1 MHISGH
7 DIVVIGTSA
16 GGMEA
21 VNKLISQLPE
31 ELPAAIFLVQHLSAD
46 SSSEYLVQRMAK
58 NTNLRVKVAEN
69 DEVFTKGTVYMV
81 PQDRHLLLTSKR
93 ILVAKGPRENQFRP
107 AIDPLFRSAAAYHG
121 SRVIGV
127 ILTGMMSDG
136 VVGLEAVKRSG
147 GIAVVQDPSDAEYP
161 DMPKNAIRNVDVNYV
176 VPVRE
181 MGALLYQLARTPSD
195 DSVTIPDDI
204 RNEAQIAERVMTHG
218 AMSNIEEMNELGPR
232 SNFSCPDCGGALWEL
247 NQGKVH
253 RYRCHSGHA
262 YNDETLLNGMDSAL
276 EETLWVSMRILE
288 ERRNML
294 STMAELEKNKG
305 QSRWAEMQQDRAN
318 EMKVHVDRL
327 KEILL
332 SRNSVAHNLKL
343 GDREN
348 GRTAS

>member
-1 MHISGH
+1 MYISGH

-21 VNKLISQLPE
+21 LCKLLGQLPKE
-31 ELPAAIFLVQHLSAD
+31 IPAALFIVQHLSAD
-46 SSSEYLVQRMAK
+46 SSSDYLAQRMGK
-58 NTNLRVKVAEN
+58 STDLRVKVAEN
-69 DEVFTKGTVYMV
+69 DEVFTKGTIYMV
-81 PQDRHLLLTSKR
+81 PADRHMLLTGKR
-93 ILVAKGPRENQFRP
+93 ILIAKGPRENQFRP

-121 SRVIGV
+121 SRVTGV

-136 VVGLEAVKRSG
+136 IAGLESIKRSG
-147 GIAVVQDPSDAEYP
+147 GIAVVQDPKDAEYP

-176 VPVRE
+176 VPLRE
-181 MGALLYQLARTPSD
+181 MGSLLYQLARTPSD

-204 RNEAQIAERVMTHG
+204 RNEAQIAERVMTHS
-218 AMSNIEEMNELGPR
+218 AMTDIKIMNELGPR

-247 NQGKVH
+247 KQGNVH
-253 RYRCHSGHA
+253 RYRCHAGHA

-294 STMAELEKNKG
+294 STMADLEKNKG

-332 SRNSVAHNLKL
+332 SRNHIAHNLKL
-343 GDREN
+343 GRSGN
-348 GRTAS
+348 GQSAD

>member
-21 VNKLISQLPE
+21 LCRLLNQLPE
-31 ELPAAIFLVQHLSAD
+31 ELAAAIFVVQHLSAD
-46 SSSEYLVQRMAK
+46 SSSDYLVKRMAK
-58 NTNLRVKVAEN
+58 NTTLRVKVAEN
-69 DEVFTKGTVYMV
+69 DEAFIKGTIYMV
-81 PQDRHLLLTSKR
+81 PQDRHMLLTGKR
-93 ILVAKGPRENQFRP
+93 ILIANGPRENQFRP
-107 AIDPLFRSAAAYHG
+107 SIDPLFRSAAAYHG

-136 VVGLEAVKRSG
+136 VVGLDAIKRSG
-147 GIAVVQDPSDAEYP
+147 GISVVQDPMDAEYP

-176 VPVRE
+176 VPIRE
-181 MGALLYQLARTPSD
+181 MGALLYQLSRTPSD
-195 DSVTIPDDI
+195 DSVTIPVDI
-204 RNEAQIAERVMTHG
+204 RNEAQIAERVMTHS
-218 AMSNIEEMNELGPR
+218 AMSDIKIMNELGPR

-247 NQGKVH
+247 KQGNVH
-253 RYRCHSGHA
+253 RYRCHAGHA

-288 ERRNML
+288 ERRTML
-294 STMAELEKNKG
+294 SSLADLENSKG
-305 QSRWAEMQQDRAN
+305 KSRWAEMQQDRAN

-332 SRNSVAHNLKL
+332 NRSSLAHSLKL
-343 GDREN
+343 GDHEN
-348 GRTAS
+348 GPSGS